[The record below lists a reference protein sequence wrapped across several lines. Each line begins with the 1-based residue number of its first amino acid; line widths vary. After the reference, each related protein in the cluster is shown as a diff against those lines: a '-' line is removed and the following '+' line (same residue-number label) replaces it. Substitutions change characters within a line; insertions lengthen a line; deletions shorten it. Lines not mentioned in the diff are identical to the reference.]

1 MLCLFC
7 ELVRDFPELIGYK
20 LFAFRIGLDWLYIVA
35 ICIFKNTL
43 AMIVISTEFS
53 NRPTTPV
60 PVIYIVVVEL
70 WLKHILEWTRDAYS
84 VFDDIFSGGD
94 TSDILMRFEP
104 GPHCFESKH
113 ANHSARIS
121 AVLSRGPL
129 ALNVYWNLSS
139 LQTSGRTHIYDPL
152 LKNLEKWLLSCTT
165 PIMFRLLVYFTFAR
179 TRSGWKWSTV
189 AVF

>member
-84 VFDDIFSGGD
+84 VFDDIFFRGD

-104 GPHCFESKH
+104 GPHCFETCWSLGQNFGCSLKGASCLECLLESKF
-113 ANHSARIS
+113 
-121 AVLSRGPL
+121 
-129 ALNVYWNLSS
+129 
-139 LQTSGRTHIYDPL
+139 
-152 LKNLEKWLLSCTT
+152 T
-165 PIMFRLLVYFTFAR
+165 PDLR
-179 TRSGWKWSTV
+179 
-189 AVF
+189 